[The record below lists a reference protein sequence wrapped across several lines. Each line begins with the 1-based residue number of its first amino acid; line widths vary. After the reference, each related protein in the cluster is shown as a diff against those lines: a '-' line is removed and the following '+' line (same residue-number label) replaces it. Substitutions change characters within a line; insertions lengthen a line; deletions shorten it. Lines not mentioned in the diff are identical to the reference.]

1 MLRFVVSWSS
11 TGWPRG
17 ADVWVASP
25 RHGLHVLATT
35 PGPRQAPR
43 RVSLTEAQV
52 IALAPDASS
61 VDAAKRHARPAA
73 WRNLGHDARAIW
85 GEVMG
90 RGPYQVR
97 ADLMDLG
104 TKCSCPSRKLPCKH
118 ALGLL
123 MVAAHHPA
131 QIPEASAP
139 EWVREWLARR
149 DVRLARSAERAAG
162 NVEPDLEAKKKRAAT
177 RERRVEL
184 GIEGLERWLEDV
196 ARTGLAS
203 LAADAALDGGTAC
216 EAQAARLTDAQAN
229 GLASRVRRVGETI
242 GQGPDWP
249 ERAAHDLGRLALLAR
264 AWKRREALS
273 PELAAEL
280 AQLVGFTV
288 TEATVR
294 ESGPRAS
301 DAWVVV
307 GQRVEE
313 DERLKSARTWLWGAR
328 SGRTALV
335 LQFALPTATFTERFV
350 GGSWFEGE
358 LCWYPAAVPRRALVT
373 ARHGVAQPLTT
384 RWTGHPTVTALLDA
398 HAARMAEQPWIDR
411 TLALL
416 EAVVPVIDPATG
428 VLHARDVDGLALP
441 LELREPWPLLALS
454 GGRPLALAAEWD
466 SERLHPLGVWADGA
480 YHHLGEGDG

>member
-1 MLRFVVSWSS
+1 M
-11 TGWPRG
+11 
-17 ADVWVASP
+17 
-25 RHGLHVLATT
+25 LATAL
-35 PGPRQAPR
+35 GPRQAPR

-73 WRNLGHDARAIW
+73 WRNLGRDARTIW

-97 ADLMDLG
+97 ADLADLG

-131 QIPEASAP
+131 QVPEASAP
-139 EWVREWLARR
+139 DWVREWVARR
-149 DVRLARSAERAAG
+149 DVRQARSADRAAG
-162 NVEPDLEAKKKRAAT
+162 IIEPDLEGKKKRAAT

-203 LAADAALDGGTAC
+203 LAADAAVDGGSAC
-216 EAQAARLTDAQAN
+216 ETQAARLTDAQAT
-229 GLASRVRRVGETI
+229 GLAGRVRRIGETI
-242 GQGPDWP
+242 GRDADWP

-264 AWKRREALS
+264 AWKQRDSLS
-273 PELAAEL
+273 PALGAEL
-280 AQLVGFTV
+280 SQLVGFTV

-294 ESGPRAS
+294 ESGLRAS

-307 GQRVEE
+307 GQRIEE
-313 DERLKSARTWLWGAR
+313 DERLKSARIWLWGSR

-335 LQFALPTATFTERFV
+335 LQFALPTASFAERFV

-358 LCWYPAAVPRRALVT
+358 LCWYPAAVPRRAIVT
-373 ARHGVAQPLTT
+373 VRHGVTEPLKGP
-384 RWTGHPTVTALLDA
+384 WHGHPTVSALLDA

-416 EAVVPVIDPATG
+416 EAVVPVRDPLSGALF
-428 VLHARDVDGLALP
+428 VRDTDGLALP
-441 LELREPWPLLALS
+441 VELREPWTLLAIA

-466 SERLHPLGVWADGA
+466 SERLHPLGAWVDGA
-480 YHHLGEGDG
+480 YHGLGEEDG